1 MTNIITSVLNQVK
14 KKVTRQENYVLAAY
28 EWLKPVPGGLMS
40 TAF

>member
-28 EWLKPVPGGLMS
+28 EMVKTCSGRIK
-40 TAF
+40 TTF